1 MKWASVL
8 KSTEGTPSSSA
19 TTDESYKA
27 VVKELSEQ
35 LMAELGGAKPDFL
48 LAFISPDYKKQFE
61 AVVTELNNLLMPGAF
76 IGCTAGGLIGGGQEL
91 EQQSAITLTGAV
103 LPGVKAHA
111 FHVTNDFM
119 PDLDDPPQ
127 SWERLLDVT
136 AQDQPSFVLLCDPF
150 SFSIENF
157 VQGLDYAFP
166 KCVKVGGLASGG
178 HKAGENRM
186 IADDRVYRSGLVGV
200 YFSGNIEV
208 DAVVAQ
214 GCRLI
219 GKPHH
224 VTKCDANLLYELDG
238 KPAFMVLKEEI
249 DRLSERDQK
258 LAREA
263 IFLGVAMDEFKDNF
277 SDGDFLIRNIYG
289 IEPMS
294 GALLV
299 GEQLRSE
306 RTVQFHLRD
315 AASSADDLRSMLQ
328 RYTEDHTKSRTACGA
343 LLFSCLGRGQ
353 YLYGRANHDSE
364 LFGQYLGQIPLG
376 GFFCN
381 GEIGPV
387 GNSTF
392 LHGYTSSFGIF
403 RESLSTRK

>member
-19 TTDESYKA
+19 TKDESFKEVVGGLSKA
-27 VVKELSEQ
+27 LIDRLDGQ
-35 LMAELGGAKPDFL
+35 KPDFL
-48 LAFISPDYKKQFE
+48 LAFISPDYKKHFE
-61 AVVTELNNLLMPGAF
+61 AIVVELNNLLTPSAF
-76 IGCTAGGLIGGGQEL
+76 IGCTAGGLIGDGQEL
-91 EQQSAITLTGAV
+91 EQQSAITLTGAF
-103 LPGVKAHA
+103 LPGVKVGA

-119 PDLDDPPQ
+119 PDMDDPPH
-127 SWERLLDVT
+127 SWEKLLEIS
-136 AQDQPSFVLLCDPF
+136 AAENPSFVLICDPF
-150 SFSIENF
+150 SFNTENF

-186 IADDRVYRSGLVGV
+186 IVNDRVYRAGLVGV
-200 YFSGNIEV
+200 YFSGNIAV
-208 DAVVAQ
+208 DSVVAQ

-238 KPAFMVLKEEI
+238 KPAFTVLKEAI

-263 IFLGVAMDEFKDNF
+263 IFLGVAMDEFKEKF
-277 SDGDFLIRNIYG
+277 GEGDFLIRNIYG

-299 GEQLRSE
+299 GEQLRPE

-315 AASSADDLRSMLQ
+315 AASSADDLRTMLK
-328 RYTEDHTKSRTACGA
+328 RYTEDHPKARLASGA

-353 YLYGRANHDSE
+353 YLYGRSNHDSE
-364 LFGQYLGQIPLG
+364 LFSEYLGEIPLG

-387 GNSTF
+387 GSSTF

-403 RESLSTRK
+403 REANS

>member
-19 TTDESYKA
+19 STEDSYKE
-27 VVKELSEQ
+27 VVSTLASALVSRLDGK
-35 LMAELGGAKPDFL
+35 KPDFL
-48 LAFISPDYKKQFE
+48 LAFISPDYKKHFD
-61 AVVTELNNLLMPGAF
+61 AIVAELNDLLTPAAF
-76 IGCTAGGLIGGGQEL
+76 IGCTAGGLIGYGQEL
-91 EQQSAITLTGAV
+91 EQQSAIALTGAH
-103 LPGVKAHA
+103 LPDVKVGA

-127 SWERLLDVT
+127 SWEKLLEHGEADH
-136 AQDQPSFVLLCDPF
+136 PSFVLICDPF
-150 SFSIENF
+150 SFNIENF

-186 IADDRVYRSGLVGV
+186 IVNDRVYRAGLSGV
-200 YFSGNIEV
+200 YFSGNIAV
-208 DAVVAQ
+208 DSVVAQ

-238 KPAFMVLKEEI
+238 KPAFMVLKEAIEK
-249 DRLSERDQK
+249 LSERDQR

-263 IFLGVAMDEFKDNF
+263 IFLGVAMDEFKEKLGE
-277 SDGDFLIRNIYG
+277 GDFLIRNIYG
-289 IEPMS
+289 IEPLS

-299 GEQLRSE
+299 GEHLRPE

-315 AASSADDLRSMLQ
+315 AASSADDLRAMLK
-328 RYTEDHTKSRTACGA
+328 RYTAEDKQSQAMLPAPFCFHVWGA
-343 LLFSCLGRGQ
+343 GQ
-353 YLYGRANHDSE
+353 HLYGRANHDSE
-364 LFGQYLGQIPLG
+364 VFSEFLGRYRLAA
-376 GFFCN
+376 FSAT
-381 GEIGPV
+381 EKLDRSGPPP
-387 GNSTF
+387 F
-392 LHGYTSSFGIF
+392 AWLHLLFGIF
-403 RESLSTRK
+403 REAKP

>member
-8 KSTEGTPSSSA
+8 KSTEGTPQSPA
-19 TTDESYKA
+19 IIDQSYKE
-27 VVKELSEQ
+27 VVADLARELTSR
-35 LMAELGGAKPDFL
+35 LDGKKTDFL
-48 LAFISPDYKKQFE
+48 LAFISPDYKKHFE
-61 AVVTELNNLLMPGAF
+61 AVIAELNDLLRPSAF
-76 IGCTAGGLIGGGQEL
+76 IGCTAGGLIGDGQEL
-91 EQQSAITLTGAV
+91 EQQSAITLTGAH
-103 LPGVKAHA
+103 LPGVKVSA
-111 FHVTNDFM
+111 FHITNDFM

-127 SWERLLDVT
+127 SWEKLLEVS
-136 AQDQPSFVLLCDPF
+136 AEAKPSFVLLADPF

-186 IADDRVYRSGLVGV
+186 VVDDRVYRAGLVGV
-200 YFSGNIEV
+200 YFSGNIAV

-219 GKPHH
+219 GKTYH

-238 KPAFMVLKEEI
+238 KPAFMILRDVIGK
-249 DRLSERDQK
+249 LSQRDQK

-263 IFLGVAMDEFKDNF
+263 IFLGVAMDEFKENPGE
-277 SDGDFLIRNIYG
+277 GDFLIRNIYG

-299 GEQLRSE
+299 GEQLRPE

-315 AASSADDLRSMLQ
+315 AASSADDLRAMLK
-328 RYTEDHTKSRTACGA
+328 RYTEDHTKSRTAAGA

-353 YLYGRANHDSE
+353 NLYGRANHDSD
-364 LFGQYLGQIPLG
+364 LFGQYLGEIPLG

-387 GNSTF
+387 GTSTF

-403 RESLSTRK
+403 REEKPS

>member
-19 TTDESYKA
+19 TTDESYKE
-27 VVKELSEQ
+27 VVAALAQSLIDRLDGK
-35 LMAELGGAKPDFL
+35 KPDFL
-48 LAFISPDYKKQFE
+48 IAFISPDYKKHFDG
-61 AVVTELNNLLMPGAF
+61 VVAELNNLLTPEAF
-76 IGCTAGGLIGGGQEL
+76 IGCTAGGLIGDGQEL
-91 EQQSAITLTGAV
+91 EQQSAISLTGAV
-103 LPGVKAHA
+103 LPDVKVGA

-119 PDLDDPPQ
+119 PDMDDPPD
-127 SWERLLDVT
+127 SWEKLLEISASDN
-136 AQDQPSFVLLCDPF
+136 PSFVMVCDPF
-150 SFSIENF
+150 SFNIENF
-157 VQGLDYAFP
+157 VQGLDYAYP
-166 KCVKVGGLASGG
+166 KCVKIGGLASGG

-186 IADDRVYRSGLVGV
+186 IVNDRVYRAGLAGV
-200 YFSGNIEV
+200 YFSGNIAV
-208 DAVVAQ
+208 DSVVAQ

-219 GKPHH
+219 GKLHH

-238 KPAFMVLKEEI
+238 KPAFMVLKEAI
-249 DRLSERDQK
+249 DTLSERDQK

-263 IFLGVAMDEFKDNF
+263 IFLGVAMDEFKEKLGE
-277 SDGDFLIRNIYG
+277 GDFLIRNIYG

-299 GEQLRSE
+299 GEQLRPE

-315 AASSADDLRSMLQ
+315 AASSADDLRSMLK
-328 RYTEDHTKSRTACGA
+328 RYTADYKKAREAAGA

-353 YLYGRANHDSE
+353 YLYGRPNHDSE
-364 LFGQYLGQIPLG
+364 MFSEYVGEIPLG

-387 GNSTF
+387 GANTY

-403 RESLSTRK
+403 RVAKVT

>member
-19 TTDESYKA
+19 TTDDSFKE
-27 VVKELSEQ
+27 VVSDL
-35 LMAELGGAKPDFL
+35 AKDLIDRLDGKNPDFL
-48 LAFISPDYKKQFE
+48 LAFISPDYKKHFD
-61 AVVTELNNLLMPGAF
+61 AIVVELNNLLLPTAF
-76 IGCTAGGLIGGGQEL
+76 IGCIAGGLIGDGQEL
-91 EQQSAITLTGAV
+91 EQQSAITLTGAC
-103 LPGVKAHA
+103 LPGVKLGA

-119 PDLDDPPQ
+119 PDLDDPPH
-127 SWERLLDVT
+127 SWEKLLEIT
-136 AQDQPSFVLLCDPF
+136 AADNPSFVLVCDPF

-166 KCVKVGGLASGG
+166 KCVKIGGLASGG

-186 IADDRVYRSGLVGV
+186 IVNDRVYRAGLAGV
-200 YFSGNIEV
+200 YFSGNITI

-219 GKPHH
+219 GKSYH
-224 VTKCDANLLYELDG
+224 VTKCDANMLYELDG
-238 KPAFMVLKEEI
+238 KPAFMVLKEVI
-249 DRLSERDQK
+249 DKLSERDQK

-263 IFLGVAMDEFKDNF
+263 IFLGVAMDEFKEKF
-277 SDGDFLIRNIYG
+277 GEGDFLIRNIYG

-299 GEQLRSE
+299 GEHLRPE

-315 AASSADDLRSMLQ
+315 AASSADDLRTMLK
-328 RYTEDHTKSRTACGA
+328 RYTEDHTKARTASGA

-364 LFGQYLGQIPLG
+364 LFTEYLGQIPLG

-387 GNSTF
+387 GASTF

-403 RESLSTRK
+403 REAKS